1 VPFEVCSIVKNT
13 LLLLRELNHDDLDW
27 FAEHGKLR
35 TLSNG
40 ETLIYE
46 GQPISA
52 LYFILSGTL
61 SVRLTSIEDQELA
74 RVSSGEIV
82 GEISF
87 VDDRMP
93 IATVIAIADVIAL
106 EIPRFQLT
114 QKLGQDLGFASRFY
128 LGISL
133 CLADRMRGTVGR
145 LGYGVEVVLSERFDL
160 LAPEELELVRTK
172 FGWLAQ
178 QSGAVNESIF
188 TTEL

>member
-1 VPFEVCSIVKNT
+1 MKNT
-13 LLLLRELNHDDLDW
+13 LLLLRELNNDDLDW
-27 FAEHGKLR
+27 FAKHGQLR
-35 TLSNG
+35 KLSNG

-61 SVRLTSIEDQELA
+61 SVRLTSIEDRELA

-93 IATVIAIADVIAL
+93 IATVMAIADVIAL

-114 QKLGQDLGFASRFY
+114 KKLSQDLGFASRFY
-128 LGISL
+128 LGISA

-145 LGYGVEVVLSERFDL
+145 LGYGVEVVLNERFDL
-160 LAPEELELVRTK
+160 LDPEELELVRTK
-172 FGWLAQ
+172 FRWLAQ
-178 QSGAVNESIF
+178 RSGAVNESIF
-188 TTEL
+188 KTDL

>member
-1 VPFEVCSIVKNT
+1 VKNT
-13 LLLLRELNHDDLDW
+13 LLLLRELNNDDLDW
-27 FAEHGKLR
+27 FANHGKLR
-35 TLSNG
+35 KLSNG

-61 SVRLTSIEDQELA
+61 SVRLTSIEDRELA

-93 IATVIAIADVIAL
+93 IATVVAIADVIAL
-106 EIPRFQLT
+106 EIPRFHLT
-114 QKLGQDLGFASRFY
+114 KKLSHDLGFASRFY
-128 LGISL
+128 LGVSA

-145 LGYGVEVVLSERFDL
+145 LGYGVEVVLNERFDL
-160 LAPEELELVRTK
+160 LEPSEIELVRTK
-172 FGWLAQ
+172 FRWLVQ
-178 QSGAVNESIF
+178 RSGAVNESSF
-188 TTEL
+188 KSEL